1 MNTPSLSNRRI
12 AAPGSRGGAWEL
24 GNCALWLLLLGLS
37 TMLGCFSSPQKQQSK
52 DFFTSGSRE
61 ADQRA
66 SQRMAQSEQLTG
78 SGEGA
83 AERGVRKVTPA
94 KAGATNAVPGATNS
108 VLKAEGKEALFSRL
122 GGEVGISNIVADFSP
137 RVLNDPR
144 VNWAREGVTRGG
156 LSIHRGQSVS
166 WQPTPEHL
174 DQLQKHLVQFIALAT
189 GGPSLYEGR
198 DIKST
203 HAALHIAN
211 AEFDAALGDLKASL
225 DRLQIPN
232 REQKELLAIFEST
245 RSEIVVER

>member
-1 MNTPSLSNRRI
+1 
-12 AAPGSRGGAWEL
+12 
-24 GNCALWLLLLGLS
+24 
-37 TMLGCFSSPQKQQSK
+37 
-52 DFFTSGSRE
+52 
-61 ADQRA
+61 
-66 SQRMAQSEQLTG
+66 MAQAEQLTG

-94 KAGATNAVPGATNS
+94 KAGATNTVPGATNS
-108 VLKAEGKEALFSRL
+108 VLKVEGKEALFNRL

-156 LSIHRGQSVS
+156 LSIHRGQSVA
-166 WQPTPEHL
+166 WKPTLEHVE
-174 DQLQKHLVQFIALAT
+174 QLQKHLVQFLALAP
-189 GGPSLYEGR
+189 GGPAQYEGK